1 MPEWVGLGESSSS
14 ECSYIQSGVV
24 SYWGVSS
31 SKMPQMGDHML
42 RMARPMRAF
51 FCLALC
57 LAFVTALAGCSGD
70 KSGSE
75 EAVEETASSAVK
87 APNFSLPDL
96 SGKTV
101 EFSDFKGKVVLIDFW
116 ATWCGPC
123 KLEIPHLVDLYETY
137 NDQGFEII
145 GIALDT
151 SGADVVEPYV
161 TGNNVTYT
169 IVIGNRNVALDFGG
183 LTAIPTAFLVDKSGH
198 IVKKY
203 VGYQDKAVFE
213 EEIKKLL

>member
-1 MPEWVGLGESSSS
+1 MRIE
-14 ECSYIQSGVV
+14 
-24 SYWGVSS
+24 
-31 SKMPQMGDHML
+31 
-42 RMARPMRAF
+42 RPVLAF

-57 LAFVTALAGCSGD
+57 LAFVAVLPGCSGEKGD
-70 KSGSE
+70 SE
-75 EAVEETASSAVK
+75 EVAADEAAIK

-96 SGKTV
+96 SGDTV
-101 EFSDFKGKVVLIDFW
+101 KFSDFKGKVVLVDFW

-123 KLEIPHLVDLYETY
+123 KLEVPHLVDLYDTY

-145 GIALDT
+145 GIALDNT
-151 SGADVVEPYV
+151 GAEVVAPFVRE
-161 TGNNVTYT
+161 NNVTYP
-169 IVIGNRNVALDFGG
+169 ILIGNRDVAIAFGG
-183 LTAIPTAFLVDKSGH
+183 LTAIPTAFLIDKSGN